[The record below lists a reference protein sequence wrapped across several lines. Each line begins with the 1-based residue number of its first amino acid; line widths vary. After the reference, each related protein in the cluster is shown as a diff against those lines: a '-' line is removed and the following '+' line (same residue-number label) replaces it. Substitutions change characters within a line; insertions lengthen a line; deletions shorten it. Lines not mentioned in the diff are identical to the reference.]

1 MERRDR
7 EVAQCKIAKLEE
19 TIDRLKAHQGEF
31 EGLQKQVIDILSP
44 YPTLLISQHFF
55 YNISA

>member
-19 TIDRLKAHQGEF
+19 IIDRLKAHQGEF
-31 EGLQKQVIDILSP
+31 EGLQKQLVEHQQ
-44 YPTLLISQHFF
+44 LISALEIV
-55 YNISA
+55 N